1 MCSKSRHL
9 SAKIA
14 IAKAPLMRKDG
25 RPLSPSPTRSLRSQA
40 WTLHVLIF
48 PLKKKK
54 KTKKQKKKRPLGS
67 ENRGSE
73 LNEHLQ
79 NGKWGTGIFP

>member
-54 KTKKQKKKRPLGS
+54 KQKNKKKNDLWDLKIGGR
-67 ENRGSE
+67 N
-73 LNEHLQ
+73 
-79 NGKWGTGIFP
+79 